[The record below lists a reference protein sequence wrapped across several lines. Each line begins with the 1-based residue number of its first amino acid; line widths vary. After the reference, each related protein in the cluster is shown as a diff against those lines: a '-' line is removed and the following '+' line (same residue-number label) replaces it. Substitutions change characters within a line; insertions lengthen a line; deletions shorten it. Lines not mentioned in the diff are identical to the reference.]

1 MTVSLGDITTVLT
14 AIVALAGLILTIY
27 RFYID
32 RKDKSPRLVAKLSNG
47 FLTRSPESSDVMAF
61 LEVANPG
68 EKPVKISKE

>member
-1 MTVSLGDITTVLT
+1 LGDRTTVLT

-27 RFYID
+27 RFYVD
-32 RKDKSPRLVAKLSNG
+32 RKGKSPRLVAKLSNG
-47 FLTRSPESSDVMAF
+47 FLTRSPESGDVMAF